1 MGVEKVLLEYKGH
14 TIFKDALLAVNLPN
28 ISNESTI
35 VYPSGVYVSGPY
47 FPRTGKW
54 LPSVAKAKQAIDI
67 AIKMRDRQ
75 VGG

>member
-14 TIFKDALLAVNLPN
+14 TICE
-28 ISNESTI
+28 SESTLD
-35 VYPSGVYVSGPY
+35 VYVYGPY
-47 FPRTGKW
+47 FHSSGTY